1 LTTVLICDDSRP
13 AREGLRRSVSGVPG
27 VDRVATAASGEEVLA
42 RFAEERPDLVLM
54 DTRMP
59 GLSGVEAAMRLV
71 HAHPEANV
79 IMMTGPE
86 DQQDRETR
94 DAVARAIAGGA
105 KGYLVKDV
113 SAEELAAAVTMALTD
128 AVRPVNGTGDRQFT
142 PPPGRAPQL
151 TERERQV
158 LDGMASG
165 KSNGEIGRELYLSED
180 TVKTHAR
187 RLFRKLGAA
196 DRAQAVALGFRWGF
210 VR

>member
-1 LTTVLICDDSRP
+1 MTTVLICDDSRP
-13 AREGLRRSVSGVPG
+13 VREGLRRSVSSVPG
-27 VDRVATAASGEEVLA
+27 VDRVETAASGEEVLA
-42 RFAEERPDLVLM
+42 RWPAERPDLVLM

-59 GLSGVEAAMRLV
+59 GLSGLETALRLV

-79 IMMTGPE
+79 IMLTGPE
-86 DQQDRETR
+86 DHSDRATR
-94 DAVARAIAGGA
+94 DDVAKAIAAGA
-105 KGYLVKDV
+105 RGYLVKDV
-113 SAEELAAAVTMALTD
+113 PAEELCAAVATAL
-128 AVRPVNGTGDRQFT
+128 ANVGSRGIPV
-142 PPPGRAPQL
+142 PPPRLEPTVRAPQL

-158 LDGMASG
+158 LEGMANG

-196 DRAQAVALGFRWGF
+196 DRAQAVAVGFRSGL